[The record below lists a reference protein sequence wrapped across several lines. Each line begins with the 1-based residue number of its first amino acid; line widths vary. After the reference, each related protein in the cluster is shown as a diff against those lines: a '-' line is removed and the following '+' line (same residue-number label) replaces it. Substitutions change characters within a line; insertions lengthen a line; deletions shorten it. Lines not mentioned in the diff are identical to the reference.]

1 MRRAVLLAMA
11 ALGLGSLTYGA
22 LRRGGGSPESL
33 LTLPYYETADLTPHW
48 SPVGHRVQPFQL
60 VTQSGTPLR
69 ETDLDGRI
77 HVASFIFTRCPN
89 VCPTLVSRLQRV
101 QDAAREWPDVR
112 LVSYSVTPA
121 LDTPGVLAAFARIH
135 AIDAERWWLT
145 TGDRA
150 TVKRLARESYFA
162 DDARTEA
169 GGPSDALLHTEKLLL
184 VDGARRLRGAYNGSL
199 PFEIER
205 LLEDIR
211 TLRKEGRS

>member
-1 MRRAVLLAMA
+1 MTRAALVVMA
-11 ALGLGSLTYGA
+11 ALGVGSLAYVA
-22 LRRGGGSPESL
+22 LGRGDSPVSPS
-33 LTLPYYETADLTPHW
+33 TLPYYETADLTPHW
-48 SPVGHRVQPFQL
+48 SPVTHRVQPFEL

-89 VCPTLVSRLQRV
+89 LCPTLVTRLRRV

-112 LVSYSVTPA
+112 LVSYSVTPG
-121 LDTPGVLAAFARIH
+121 LDTPSVLAAFGRDH
-135 AIDAERWWLT
+135 GIDAERWWLS

-150 TVKRLARESYFA
+150 TIKRLARESYFA
-162 DDARTEA
+162 DDSRA
-169 GGPSDALLHTEKLLL
+169 GAAGPTDALLHTENVVL
-184 VDGARRLRGAYNGSL
+184 VDGERRLRGVYNGTL

-205 LLEDIR
+205 LFEDIR